1 LRREVLRRLRGQ
13 RDIRGDGDDQGNG
26 DPSQHGEL
34 LRRKVTRDPSGL
46 CADSSWFDASR
57 KSRSWTGIPARKSRV
72 TLPAADASAPRTS

>member
-46 CADSSWFDASR
+46 
-57 KSRSWTGIPARKSRV
+57 
-72 TLPAADASAPRTS
+72 